1 MRHLCITDHVHMTSQ
16 PLNTPTA
23 PRKLMFLSEINS
35 LAHVSTAAMLHHVV
49 SRPYSD
55 NNRTRLCKN
64 FCKKMAAI
72 SASKQLVI
80 VSLPDDPYY
89 QKSIS
94 HIENFV
100 REMGEKTSGLDD
112 LLVLYPRSFDKQFKK
127 RSSKPLFF
135 INDKTLRIAVDESL
149 DLWIRDYGPVPSPRD
164 PVKFIYRPN
173 YLKSKD
179 AKYIDSEFSQFLGKL
194 DVSVT
199 KSDVVLD
206 GGNVVDNNK
215 NKAVIS
221 ERVLT
226 DNKSKSK
233 SALKNELENLLHSKV
248 AFIPDPEDTTGHS
261 DGIVS
266 FIEDDVLLIGD
277 YNDSEYY
284 DAVEKAVKCE
294 FPDLETVRLPCPS
307 GVPRGASG
315 NSKEKGF
322 TTAVGSYV
330 NALVT
335 NRAVYVPQ
343 FGNALCDAKALEII
357 KSLTSKTVVGIDTSK
372 LSHMG
377 GSVRCMSWQIESSH
391 FVAQA
396 LYKCCS

>member
-1 MRHLCITDHVHMTSQ
+1 
-16 PLNTPTA
+16 
-23 PRKLMFLSEINS
+23 
-35 LAHVSTAAMLHHVV
+35 
-49 SRPYSD
+49 
-55 NNRTRLCKN
+55 
-64 FCKKMAAI
+64 MAAI
-72 SASKQLVI
+72 SASKQLLI
-80 VSLPDDPYY
+80 LSLPDDPYY
-89 QKSIS
+89 RKSVS
-94 HIENFV
+94 HIEDFV
-100 REMGEKTSGLDD
+100 REMGEKTNGLDD
-112 LLVLYPRSFDKQFKK
+112 LLVLYPRSFDKQNKK
-127 RSSKPLFF
+127 SSKPLF
-135 INDKTLRIAVDESL
+135 NDKMLRIAVDESL
-149 DLWIRDYGPVPSPRD
+149 DLWIRDYGLVPSPQE
-164 PVKFIYRPN
+164 PVKFTYKPN

-179 AKYIDSEFSQFLGKL
+179 AKYIDLEFSKFIGNL

-199 KSDVVLD
+199 KSDIVLD
-206 GGNVVDNNK
+206 GGNVVDNNR
-215 NKAVIS
+215 NKAIIS
-221 ERVLT
+221 ERVLA

-233 SALKNELENLLHSKV
+233 SDLKNELENLLHSKV

-266 FIEDDVLLIGD
+266 FIEHDVLLIGD

-284 DAVEKAVKCE
+284 NAVEKAIKSE
-294 FPDLETVRLPCPS
+294 FPDLETVRLPCPA

-315 NSKEKGF
+315 SGKEKGF

-343 FGNALCDAKALEII
+343 FGNASCDAKALEII
-357 KSLTSKTVVGIDTSK
+357 KGLTSKTVVGVDTSK

-396 LYKCCS
+396 LYKCCTAK